1 MCSSDNVLQVVTL
14 FKTIGLPSK
23 PYTYSH
29 GHITVEYHRPVSV
42 SVNVLTTHVIS
53 YLTTLPYALVA
64 DLHSTRMV
72 SNHKAM
78 NALIL
83 YYFTEWLK
91 PDKAI
96 VRMQAFC
103 GVLPFAHRYTG
114 SLTRFSQT
122 AVSTH
127 ILRPSH
133 SLSLRTYGKDTVS
146 SSPGPPLGVPPP
158 LSLNGRHMTR

>member
-72 SNHKAM
+72 SDHVSVSVETSM
-78 NALIL
+78 
-83 YYFTEWLK
+83 T
-91 PDKAI
+91 
-96 VRMQAFC
+96 
-103 GVLPFAHRYTG
+103 VLNG
-114 SLTRFSQT
+114 SFPQSYERPNITSQNGSSQT
-122 AVSTH
+122 R
-127 ILRPSH
+127 LLLECK
-133 SLSLRTYGKDTVS
+133 LSVAPFHLRTDTQD
-146 SSPGPPLGVPPP
+146 
-158 LSLNGRHMTR
+158 H